1 MQPRQSS
8 ASHLVSGALGG
19 LVAVVIG
26 AILIATDV
34 IDTGDE
40 TTVRSGGGD
49 QPALTPGGT
58 GDDGRASPGT
68 VNQIYRRTDA
78 GVAFVQATGGSA
90 GASPIPGLPTP
101 PGEGRSTGSGF
112 ALDAQGYILTNAHV
126 VEGADEVKVR
136 FGDGDLVRVK
146 VRGSDPS
153 TDLALLKVDPSKVKL
168 RPIPLGDST
177 KVEVGDPAIAIGNP
191 FGLEHTVTTGIVS
204 ALQRSIEA
212 PNGFSIENAI
222 QTDASINPG
231 NSGGPLLDGRGRVIG
246 INAQIETGGGSRGSV
261 GIGFAIPINL
271 AKRVV
276 PQLKDKGEVAHAYI
290 GITTAPVP
298 DDAKGLPTDEGAL
311 VQEVAP
317 GSPAKDAGFRAGR
330 TETPEGIKTG
340 GDLIV
345 KVDNV
350 VISDPQDVSGA
361 ISDNK
366 PGEVI
371 VIEYYRGKT
380 LKKVELT
387 LGKRPKRVPRGG
399 GRGQE
404 PDRPEEEPE
413 PDPDEPF
420 QFP

>member
-1 MQPRQSS
+1 MQRTSP
-8 ASHLVSGALGG
+8 ASHLISGALGG

-40 TTVRSGGGD
+40 TIVQSGGGSQPALPAGSGGGD
-49 QPALTPGGT
+49 EGGS
-58 GDDGRASPGT
+58 SPQT
-68 VNQIYRRTDA
+68 VNDIYRRTDA
-78 GVAFVQATGGSA
+78 GVAFVEASGGAA
-90 GASPIPGLPTP
+90 GASPIPGLPAP
-101 PGEGRSTGSGF
+101 QGEARSTGSGF
-112 ALDAQGYILTNAHV
+112 ALDDQGFLLTNAHV
-126 VEGADEVKVR
+126 VEGAKRVRVR

-146 VRGSDPS
+146 VEGSDPS
-153 TDLALLKVDPSKVKL
+153 TDLAVLKVDPGKVKL
-168 RPIPLGDST
+168 RPIPLGDSS
-177 KVEVGDPAIAIGNP
+177 KVRVGDPAIAIGNP

-276 PQLKDKGEVAHAYI
+276 PQLKERGEVEHAYI
-290 GITTAPVP
+290 GVTTAPVP
-298 DDAKGLPTDEGAL
+298 EEAKGLPTRDGAL
-311 VQEVAP
+311 IQEVAP
-317 GSPAKDAGFRAGR
+317 GSPAKDAGLRAGKQETD
-330 TETPEGIKTG
+330 TELVLG

-350 VISDPQDVSGA
+350 QIKRPPDVAAA
-361 ISDNK
+361 IADNK
-366 PGEVI
+366 PGDKI
-371 VIEYYRGKT
+371 VIEYYRGK
-380 LKKVELT
+380 LLRKVELT
-387 LGKRPKRVPRGG
+387 LGKRPKQAPQQG

-404 PDRPEEEPE
+404 PDQPD
-413 PDPDEPF
+413 DPDKPF
-420 QFP
+420 QLP

>member
-1 MQPRQSS
+1 MDRRPSP

-19 LVAVVIG
+19 LVAVVVG

-34 IDTGDE
+34 IDTGDD
-40 TTVRSGGGD
+40 TTVVRQGETARPAAEGGEGGASG
-49 QPALTPGGT
+49 Q
-58 GDDGRASPGT
+58 T
-68 VNQIYRRTDA
+68 VNEIYRRTDA

-90 GASPIPGLPTP
+90 GESPIPGLPEP
-101 PGEGRSTGSGF
+101 PGGGRSTGSGF
-112 ALDAQGYILTNAHV
+112 ALDAQGFILTNAHV
-126 VEGADEVKVR
+126 VEGADDVRVR
-136 FGDGDLVRVK
+136 FGDQDSVK
-146 VRGSDPS
+146 AKVEGSDPS
-153 TDLALLKVDPSKVKL
+153 TDLAVLKVDPKKVQLK
-168 RPIPLGDST
+168 PIPLGDSS
-177 KVEVGDPAIAIGNP
+177 KVRVGDQAIAIGNP

-231 NSGGPLLDGRGRVIG
+231 NSGGPLLDGNGRVIG

-290 GITTAPVP
+290 GVTTAPIPESGEDLNLPV
-298 DDAKGLPTDEGAL
+298 DDGAL

-317 GSPAKDAGFRAGR
+317 GSPADKAGLRAGK
-330 TETPEGIKTG
+330 TETAEGLRIG

-350 VISDPQDVSGA
+350 QIREPQEIAGA
-361 ISDNK
+361 IADNK
-366 PGEVI
+366 PGDKVQ
-371 VIEYYRGKT
+371 VQYYRGRKLRT
-380 LKKVELT
+380 VEIT
-387 LGKRPKRVPRGG
+387 LGKRPKRNPRG
-399 GRGQE
+399 Q
-404 PDRPEEEPE
+404 DPEEREQ
-413 PDPDEPF
+413 PDQPDEPDEPF
-420 QFP
+420 QLP